1 MRNEKAEMHTKEEE
15 NRAKS
20 FFSRLQKRLSD
31 IGTKVNPTRRN
42 VDGHGTNGEEHR
54 AKHDTFFSRFL
65 KQLGEPLS
73 QLIQSRSNENEDKPT
88 ADHAQNEANDQAFFT
103 RFQKRI
109 KEFLAQVKRS
119 RTDDG
124 QNSSK
129 GARTNVNRRAFFV
142 IVRKEFTDYVTSW
155 RINILLFIIA
165 LTCLGS
171 LYTAASSLQDALQ
184 DAEQLEAISN
194 DAAVFLKIFTVSDGT
209 LPSFLTFITF
219 LGPLLGI
226 ALGFDAINSER
237 NRGTLSRLMAQ
248 PIPRDY
254 VLNAKFVAALLV
266 NVLLFFALGA
276 LVTGISMIV
285 IGIPPTWE
293 EIWRIVLFLIV
304 AIAYVAFW
312 LNLGILFSVRFRQAA
327 TSALASIAV
336 WLFFT
341 VFYQM
346 IVGVV
351 QKGMAPTGE
360 NAADI
365 ISYQNFILNISR
377 LSPNFLFTEST
388 ATLLTPSVRTLGPIT
403 VEQAT
408 GAIAAPLPL
417 SQSIMLIWPQLTG
430 LIAATMLVFLAS
442 YLLFMRQEIRSK

>member
-1 MRNEKAEMHTKEEE
+1 MPMRKDDERVYK
-15 NRAKS
+15 
-20 FFSRLQKRLSD
+20 
-31 IGTKVNPTRRN
+31 
-42 VDGHGTNGEEHR
+42 GEE
-54 AKHDTFFSRFL
+54 AKRGNRVFEHIRRHINEFFYR
-65 KQLGEPLS
+65 
-73 QLIQSRSNENEDKPT
+73 INRTRSNE
-88 ADHAQNEANDQAFFT
+88 AQNT
-103 RFQKRI
+103 SKR
-109 KEFLAQVKRS
+109 KQS
-119 RTDDG
+119 H
-124 QNSSK
+124 
-129 GARTNVNRRAFFV
+129 VNRRAFFV

-254 VLNAKFVAALLV
+254 VLNAKFMAALLV

-336 WLFFT
+336 WIFFSLFYSMIIS
-341 VFYQM
+341 VFA
-346 IVGVV
+346 
-351 QKGMAPTGE
+351 KGYLTSE
-360 NAADI
+360 SIETTADI
-365 ISYQNFILNISR
+365 VN
-377 LSPNFLFTEST
+377 
-388 ATLLTPSVRTLGPIT
+388 
-403 VEQAT
+403 
-408 GAIAAPLPL
+408 
-417 SQSIMLIWPQLTG
+417 
-430 LIAATMLVFLAS
+430 
-442 YLLFMRQEIRSK
+442 

>member
-1 MRNEKAEMHTKEEE
+1 MMRKLALNIRE
-15 NRAKS
+15 R
-20 FFSRLQKRLSD
+20 
-31 IGTKVNPTRRN
+31 
-42 VDGHGTNGEEHR
+42 
-54 AKHDTFFSRFL
+54 
-65 KQLGEPLS
+65 
-73 QLIQSRSNENEDKPT
+73 
-88 ADHAQNEANDQAFFT
+88 FFT
-103 RFQKRI
+103 TSDEKTNEQAEKQTESLQQKFQRA
-109 KEFLAQVKRS
+109 FQALRS
-119 RTDDG
+119 EKITNLLKHVRKNDNSTDSSERNRN
-124 QNSSK
+124 NS
-129 GARTNVNRRAFFV
+129 NRKAFFV

-184 DAEQLEAISN
+184 DAEDLEAITN
-194 DAAVFLKIFTVSDGT
+194 DAAVFLKVFTVSDGT
-209 LPSFLTFITF
+209 LPSFITFITF

-276 LVTGISMIV
+276 LVTGISIIV

-293 EIWRIVLFLIV
+293 EIWRIIIFLIV

-346 IVGVV
+346 IVSLV
-351 QKGMAPTGE
+351 QKGMAPSGQ

-365 ISYQNFILNISR
+365 ISYQNFILNLSR
-377 LSPNFLFTEST
+377 LSPNFLFNEST
-388 ATLLTPSVRTLGPIT
+388 ATLLTPLVRTLGPIT
-403 VEQAT
+403 VEQVT

-417 SQSIMLIWPQLTG
+417 GQSIILIWPQLTG
-430 LIAATMLVFLAS
+430 LIAATMLVFLLS